1 MFLISFIIF
10 STAGIGKIIPIHGSM
25 SGIMNNWRL
34 EDLDTKYKFSLVIA
48 INFLWLGFENFVSYQ
63 INCTIWLVT
72 LLFVNNCLIDQKVIL
87 LGVGVGRMN
96 EDTHLLQFLAGIHR
110 FPMLSSRW
118 ISICKSYIYR
128 KWEGVKLMIQTMKQY
143 DKQNTQN
150 QSKNMSVLYTDYWRI
165 REYLEI
171 RAKCVGPNNIFW
183 DKSPN
188 R

>member
-72 LLFVNNCLIDQKVIL
+72 FLFVNNLLSDGPESNIVGGGGREDEWGIIHICYNFLPVFTDSQCSVHVEFQSANLIFTENGK
-87 LGVGVGRMN
+87 G
-96 EDTHLLQFLAGIHR
+96 
-110 FPMLSSRW
+110 
-118 ISICKSYIYR
+118 
-128 KWEGVKLMIQTMKQY
+128 
-143 DKQNTQN
+143 
-150 QSKNMSVLYTDYWRI
+150 
-165 REYLEI
+165 
-171 RAKCVGPNNIFW
+171 
-183 DKSPN
+183 
-188 R
+188 